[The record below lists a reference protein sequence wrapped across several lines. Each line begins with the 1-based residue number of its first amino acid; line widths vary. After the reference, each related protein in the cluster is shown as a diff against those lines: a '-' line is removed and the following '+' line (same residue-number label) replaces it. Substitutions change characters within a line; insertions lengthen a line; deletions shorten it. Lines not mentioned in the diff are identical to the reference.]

1 MATFLIGYT
10 IIALIVMFV
19 IFVILVSRRIIFR
32 NNAKIQSIFAHPLLI
47 YSLKRIGSAFISIML
62 AISATYLLLRLKSR
76 NSICQSYV
84 ENWDKLPYDIRE
96 IRCDN
101 VMRNLG
107 LYANNFWEVIGQIFN
122 YFYKILPFPKTLC
135 REDAG
140 TEPIYDAFNNLIS
153 YVKVHDCRTFIIDLG
168 ISYKMASG
176 SSSNY
181 VIDIIFG
188 ERMMHSF
195 RIGIIAVVIEL
206 AIGYPLGVLM
216 AKHKD
221 GIVDKIGKTYI
232 ISIDA
237 IPGVAYYY
245 IWQLL
250 LVYLIGLP
258 NKYESANFVS
268 WLAPALT
275 MGLTGMAGIALWVR
289 RFMLDE
295 FNSDYVKFARSKGIS
310 ENRIMYTHVL
320 RNAIVPLIRSIPASI
335 LGALLG
341 SFYIENI
348 YGVPGLGEYL
358 IRANESNDLYALQG
372 IVVVSAFISII
383 AYLAGDIVT
392 AMVDPRVSL
401 ASE

>member
-1 MATFLIGYT
+1 METFLIGYT
-10 IIALIVMFV
+10 IIALILIFV
-19 IFVILVSRRIIFR
+19 IFVILVSRRIIFK
-32 NNAKIQSIFAHPLLI
+32 NNYKVQSIFAHPLLI
-47 YSLKRIGSAFISIML
+47 YSLKRIGSALVSIML
-62 AISATYLLLRLKSR
+62 AITATYLLLRLKSR
-76 NSICQSYV
+76 TSICQGYI
-84 ENWDKLPYDIRE
+84 ENWQKLPEEVRD
-96 IRCDN
+96 IRCDQ
-101 VMRNLG
+101 VLKDLG
-107 LYANNFWEVIGQIFN
+107 LYGNSFGQILGQIFN
-122 YFYKILPFPKTLC
+122 YFYKILPFPKTIC
-135 REDAG
+135 TTETG
-140 TEPIYDAFNNLIS
+140 TEVIYNSLGEVVN
-153 YVKVHDCRTFIIDLG
+153 YVKVYDCRTFIIDLG
-168 ISYKMASG
+168 VSYKSSG
-176 SSSNY
+176 TSSKY

-188 ERMMHSF
+188 EKMIHSF
-195 RIGIIAVVIEL
+195 RIGFLAVIIEL

-221 GIVDKIGKTYI
+221 GVVDKIGKAYI

-250 LVYLIGLP
+250 LVFIIGLDGSYDP
-258 NKYESANFVS
+258 NRFVT

-295 FNSDYVKFARSKGIS
+295 FNSDYVKFARAKGLS
-310 ENRIMYTHVL
+310 ENRIMSTHVL
-320 RNAIVPLIRSIPASI
+320 RNAVVPLIRSIPASI

-341 SFYIENI
+341 SFYIEKI
-348 YGVPGLGEYL
+348 YNVPGLGDFL
-358 IRANESNDLYALQG
+358 IWANDNNDLYALQG
-372 IVVVSAFISII
+372 IVVVSALISII

>member
-10 IIALIVMFV
+10 IIALIILFV
-19 IFVILVSRRIIFR
+19 LFVILVSRRIIFK

-47 YSLKRIGSAFISIML
+47 YSLKRIGSALISIML
-62 AISATYLLLRLKSR
+62 AITATYLLLRLKSR
-76 NSICQSYV
+76 NSICQSYI
-84 ENWDKLPYDIRE
+84 ENWQKLPDDIRE
-96 IRCDN
+96 MRCN
-101 VMRNLG
+101 SVMKDLG
-107 LYANNFWEVIGQIFN
+107 LYAENFGQVIGQILN
-122 YFYKILPFPKTLC
+122 YFYKILPFPKTIC
-135 REDAG
+135 TQEAG
-140 TEPIYDAFNNLIS
+140 TTPIYDAVGNLIS
-153 YVKVHDCRTFIIDLG
+153 YVRVYDCRTFIIDLG
-168 ISYKMASG
+168 ISYKATGTDSR
-176 SSSNY
+176 Y

-195 RIGIIAVVIEL
+195 RIGILAVAIEL

-221 GIVDKIGKTYI
+221 GVIDKIGKTYI

-250 LVYLIGLP
+250 LVYVIGLK
-258 NKYESANFVS
+258 NIYSANDFSS

-295 FNSDYVKFARSKGIS
+295 FNSDYVKFARAKGIS

-320 RNAIVPLIRSIPASI
+320 RNAIVPLVRSIPASI

-341 SFYIENI
+341 SFYIEKI

-358 IRANESNDLYALQG
+358 IWANDNNDLYALQG
-372 IVVVSAFISII
+372 IVVVSALISIV

>member
-10 IIALIVMFV
+10 IIALIFLFVM
-19 IFVILVSRRIIFR
+19 FVILVSRGVIFKQ
-32 NNAKIQSIFAHPLLI
+32 NNKVQSIFAHPLLI
-47 YSLKRIGSAFISIML
+47 YSLRRIGSALISIML
-62 AISATYLLLRLKSR
+62 AITATYLLLRLKSTT
-76 NSICQSYV
+76 SICQGYI
-84 ENWDKLPYDIRE
+84 ENWQKLPEDVRQV
-96 IRCDN
+96 RCTSILKD
-101 VMRNLG
+101 LG
-107 LYANNFWEVIGQIFN
+107 LYGDSFGEVLGQIFN
-122 YFYKILPFPKTLC
+122 YFYKILPFPKTIC
-135 REDAG
+135 TQEAG
-140 TEPIYDAFNNLIS
+140 TDIIYNSLGQAVS
-153 YVKVHDCRTFIIDLG
+153 YVNVYDCRTFIIDLG
-168 ISYKMASG
+168 ISYKASG
-176 SSSNY
+176 TESRY

-188 ERMMHSF
+188 EKMLHSF
-195 RIGIIAVVIEL
+195 RLGFLAVIIEL

-221 GIVDKIGKTYI
+221 GVIDKIGKTYI

-250 LVYLIGLP
+250 LVFIIGLDGRYDP
-258 NKYESANFVS
+258 DNFGS

-295 FNSDYVKFARSKGIS
+295 FNSDYVKFARAKGLS

-341 SFYIENI
+341 SFYIEKI
-348 YGVPGLGEYL
+348 YGVPGLGDYL
-358 IRANESNDLYALQG
+358 IWANDNNDMYALQG
-372 IVVVSAFISII
+372 IVVVSALISIV

-392 AMVDPRVSL
+392 AIVDPRVSL

>member
-10 IIALIVMFV
+10 IIALIILFVM
-19 IFVILVSRRIIFR
+19 FVILVSRRIIFKD
-32 NNAKIQSIFAHPLLI
+32 NAKIQSIFAHPLLI
-47 YSLKRIGSAFISIML
+47 YSLKRIGSALISIML
-62 AISATYLLLRLKSR
+62 AITATYLLLRLKSR
-76 NSICQSYV
+76 NSICQSYI
-84 ENWDKLPYDIRE
+84 ENWQKLPDDIRE
-96 IRCDN
+96 MRCN
-101 VMRNLG
+101 SVMKDLG
-107 LYANNFWEVIGQIFN
+107 LYAEDFGQVIGQILN
-122 YFYKILPFPKTLC
+122 YFYKILPFPKTIC
-135 REDAG
+135 TQEAG
-140 TEPIYDAFNNLIS
+140 TTPIYDAFGNLVS
-153 YVKVHDCRTFIIDLG
+153 YVRVYDCRTFIIDLG
-168 ISYKMASG
+168 ISYKATG
-176 SSSNY
+176 TSSRY

-195 RIGIIAVVIEL
+195 RIGILAVAIEL

-221 GIVDKIGKTYI
+221 GVIDKIGKTYI

-250 LVYLIGLP
+250 LVYVLGLK
-258 NKYESANFVS
+258 NLYNASDFSS

-295 FNSDYVKFARSKGIS
+295 FNSDYVKFARAKGIS

-341 SFYIENI
+341 SFYIEKI
-348 YGVPGLGEYL
+348 YGVPGLGDYL
-358 IRANESNDLYALQG
+358 IWANDNNDLYALQG
-372 IVVVSAFISII
+372 IVVVSALISIV

>member
-10 IIALIVMFV
+10 IIALIFLFVM
-19 IFVILVSRRIIFR
+19 FVILVSRGVIFR
-32 NNAKIQSIFAHPLLI
+32 HNNKVQSIFAHPLLI
-47 YSLKRIGSAFISIML
+47 YSLRRIGSALISIML
-62 AISATYLLLRLKSR
+62 AITATYLLLRLKSTT
-76 NSICQSYV
+76 SICQGYI
-84 ENWDKLPYDIRE
+84 ENWQKLPEDVRQV
-96 IRCDN
+96 RCTSILKD
-101 VMRNLG
+101 LG
-107 LYANNFWEVIGQIFN
+107 LYGDTFGEVLGQIFN
-122 YFYKILPFPKTLC
+122 YFYKILPFPKTIC
-135 REDAG
+135 TQEAG
-140 TEPIYDAFNNLIS
+140 TEVIYNSLGQAVS
-153 YVKVHDCRTFIIDLG
+153 YVKVYDCRTFIIDLG
-168 ISYKMASG
+168 ISYKASG
-176 SSSNY
+176 TESRY

-188 ERMMHSF
+188 EKMLHSF
-195 RIGIIAVVIEL
+195 RIGLLAVIIEL

-221 GIVDKIGKTYI
+221 GVIDKIGKTYI

-250 LVYLIGLP
+250 LVFIIGLDGRYDP
-258 NKYESANFVS
+258 NNFGS

-295 FNSDYVKFARSKGIS
+295 FNSDYVKFARAKGLS

-341 SFYIENI
+341 SFYIEKI
-348 YGVPGLGEYL
+348 YGVPGLGDYL
-358 IRANESNDLYALQG
+358 IWANDNNDMYALQG
-372 IVVVSAFISII
+372 IVVVSALISII

-392 AMVDPRVSL
+392 AIVDPRVSL

>member
-10 IIALIVMFV
+10 IIALIVLFV
-19 IFVILVSRRIIFR
+19 LFVILVSRRIIFK

-47 YSLKRIGSAFISIML
+47 YSLKRIGSALISVML
-62 AISATYLLLRLKSR
+62 AITATYLLLRLKSR
-76 NSICQSYV
+76 TTICQGYI
-84 ENWDKLPYDIRE
+84 ENWQKLPVDVRE
-96 IRCDN
+96 VRCDS
-101 VMRNLG
+101 VLKDLG
-107 LYANNFWEVIGQIFN
+107 LYGNSFGEILGQIIN
-122 YFYKILPFPKTLC
+122 YFYKILPFPKTIC
-135 REDAG
+135 TQETG
-140 TEPIYDAFNNLIS
+140 TDIIYDAFNNAIS
-153 YVKVHDCRTFIIDLG
+153 YVRVYDCRTFIIDLG
-168 ISYKMASG
+168 ISYKASG
-176 SSSNY
+176 TDSRY

-195 RIGIIAVVIEL
+195 RIGILAVVIEL

-221 GIVDKIGKTYI
+221 GIIDKIGKTYI

-250 LVYLIGLP
+250 LVYIIGLE
-258 NKYESANFVS
+258 NRYDASNFAS

-295 FNSDYVKFARSKGIS
+295 FNSDYVKFARAKGIS

-341 SFYIENI
+341 SFYIEKI

-358 IRANESNDLYALQG
+358 IWANDYNDMYALQG
-372 IVVVSAFISII
+372 IVVVSAFISIL